1 MKNTAPYQRGKG
13 LEAGTRIGQKP
24 AGVVISKTAWR
35 LGGPTERRI
44 MVLNG
49 LIVIPMFTY
58 IVVFLVLPLFTPE
71 ATPPD
76 LVHLEIL
83 SLFMTMASY
92 ACFVKAIRSPT
103 FTNAFL
109 RTAIENNWFSP
120 EESDFYR
127 EFVRYRETFGVQ
139 GQFRGDVRW
148 AVGYWALAMAFIT
161 ASAPVVLVLHP
172 YLGGW
177 AWVPLA
183 VVVMPTSIYC
193 WVAYARR
200 TRAQYVRA
208 ETEGFPLASLY
219 PWGWRRRKNAE
230 HPPGL

>member
-1 MKNTAPYQRGKG
+1 
-13 LEAGTRIGQKP
+13 
-24 AGVVISKTAWR
+24 
-35 LGGPTERRI
+35 

-58 IVVFLVLPLFTPE
+58 LIVFLAFPLFTPD

-76 LVHLEIL
+76 LVRLEML

-103 FTNAFL
+103 FTNAFV

-208 ETEGFPLASLY
+208 ETEGFPLAEGKTRNTPRVGNAAYLATPSTRWLGRIQLLGFVEI
-219 PWGWRRRKNAE
+219 PRRADE
-230 HPPGL
+230 ALCP

>member
-58 IVVFLVLPLFTPE
+58 IVVFLVL
-71 ATPPD
+71 
-76 LVHLEIL
+76 
-83 SLFMTMASY
+83 
-92 ACFVKAIRSPT
+92 
-103 FTNAFL
+103 
-109 RTAIENNWFSP
+109 
-120 EESDFYR
+120 
-127 EFVRYRETFGVQ
+127 
-139 GQFRGDVRW
+139 
-148 AVGYWALAMAFIT
+148 
-161 ASAPVVLVLHP
+161 HP

-183 VVVMPTSIYC
+183 VVVMPASIYC

-230 HPPGL
+230 RPPGL